1 MENPG
6 PIKMFRKFFENSNV
20 VIFYKIFH
28 FAMPSSPS
36 TQVMFDFGK
45 NWGKI
50 VEKENREKKYKE
62 IKKKVK
68 IYIFKLLNKL
78 FLYNN
83 QNSF

>member
-1 MENPG
+1 
-6 PIKMFRKFFENSNV
+6 MFINFFENSNV

-62 IKKKVK
+62 IKKIK

>member
-45 NWGKI
+45 NWRKI

-62 IKKKVK
+62 IKKKSK
-68 IYIFKLLNKL
+68 NIYI
-78 FLYNN
+78 
-83 QNSF
+83 

>member
-45 NWGKI
+45 NWRKI

-62 IKKKVK
+62 IKKIK

>member
-6 PIKMFRKFFENSNV
+6 PIKMFIKFFENSKV

-45 NWGKI
+45 NWRKI